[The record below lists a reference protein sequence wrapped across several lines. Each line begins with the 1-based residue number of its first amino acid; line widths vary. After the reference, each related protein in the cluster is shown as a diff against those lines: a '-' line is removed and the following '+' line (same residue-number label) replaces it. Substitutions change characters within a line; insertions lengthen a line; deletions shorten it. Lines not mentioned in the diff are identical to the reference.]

1 MVFPPNAG
9 PGAHYRTAGNGYNAE
24 TKDEPIHPTTSFLSS
39 LGVVHARPATNS
51 AAVKDSPDFLPTQGR
66 ARGQVPNRWTIS
78 RELHEGCRSPPGS
91 SGPSGSS
98 TPKHFP
104 PANSLGRGPAAW
116 GKGAWRRGNSGVTS
130 RDARCLRGRA
140 GRAALQPASGRFWP
154 SPPWV
159 PPPGEG
165 GDGARGRQ

>member
-1 MVFPPNAG
+1 MFPPNAG

-39 LGVVHARPATNS
+39 LGVVHPRPATNS

-91 SGPSGSS
+91 SGPREAPHQS
-98 TPKHFP
+98 TSHP
-104 PANSLGRGPAAW
+104 PTRSAAARRPGGKGRGAAGTPA
-116 GKGAWRRGNSGVTS
+116 
-130 RDARCLRGRA
+130 
-140 GRAALQPASGRFWP
+140 
-154 SPPWV
+154 
-159 PPPGEG
+159 
-165 GDGARGRQ
+165 